1 MGELGTTG
9 AGGGGDLALALRLQ
23 GVQHWPY
30 LPILTRIALAVAL
43 GLFVGME
50 RERRGKE
57 AGMRTFALASL
68 VGCLGGLLGD
78 AYALLG
84 LALLG
89 VLIVFLNWQRLV
101 TNQTAELT
109 TSVALVVTGVM
120 GVLCGK
126 GHDFTP
132 VVVGIF
138 AAALLAWKERM
149 THFSVG
155 LTETELRAAIL
166 LAILAFVIYP
176 VLPAQALDPWGLIL
190 PRSAWVTVLLIAAV
204 GFGNYI
210 LLKLYG
216 MRGVALA
223 GFLAGLVNSTVAV
236 TELAQRIRETA
247 MVPKS
252 GDSPVSSDV
261 ASFTEVAYEGTL
273 LATTAMLMRNTVLLL
288 ILAPGVLVR
297 GALLPLALMLGT
309 SALLALV
316 RPRSSPFPVYRR
328 SQKLAPVYNEIRESE
343 EPEMAAL
350 PDSAVPP
357 SPSMRLESPFSLQ
370 SALKFG
376 LVFLALHA
384 AGTLAQRWLGPLGFY
399 AVSIA
404 GGLVSS
410 SSAVA
415 SAASLAIHDGVTP
428 VEAGIGAVL
437 ASLSSAFISLPLLA
451 RVAAQPPLTARVG
464 RALALITTAGI
475 VGAALQLLWSRG
487 VWPL

>member
-1 MGELGTTG
+1 MGDLSF
-9 AGGGGDLALALRLQ
+9 AGGSEGDVALALRLQ

-30 LPILTRIALAVAL
+30 LPVLMRIALAVAL
-43 GLFVGME
+43 GLFIGME

-68 VGCLGGLLGD
+68 IGCLGGLLGD

-89 VLIVFLNWQRLV
+89 ILIFFLNWQRIL

-109 TSVALVVTGVM
+109 TSVALIVTGVM

-126 GHDFTP
+126 GHEFTP

-149 THFSVG
+149 TTFSTG
-155 LTETELRAAIL
+155 LSEAELRSAIL

-176 VLPAQALDPWGLIL
+176 VLPTRALDPWGLIL

-236 TELAQRIRETA
+236 TELASRARTDDGNSA
-247 MVPKS
+247 GASATGHNP
-252 GDSPVSSDV
+252 
-261 ASFTEVAYEGTL
+261 SFTDAAYQGTL
-273 LATTAMLMRNTVLLL
+273 LATAAMLLRNGVLLL
-288 ILAPGVLVR
+288 ILAPTVLVR
-297 GALLPLALMLGT
+297 GALLPLLLMLAAT
-309 SALLALV
+309 SLLAHFRLR
-316 RPRSSPFPVYRR
+316 RPSS
-328 SQKLAPVYNEIRESE
+328 LAATEGVEVDTLSE
-343 EPEMAAL
+343 NAL
-350 PDSAVPP
+350 PARPGV
-357 SPSMRLESPFSLQ
+357 RLESPFSLP

-399 AVSIA
+399 AVSAI

-415 SAASLAIHDGVTP
+415 SAASLSLHDGVTP
-428 VEAGIGAVL
+428 AEAGIGAVL
-437 ASLSSAFISLPLLA
+437 ASLSSSFISLPLIA
-451 RVAAQPPLTARVG
+451 RVARQPPLTARIV
-464 RALALITTAGI
+464 RALAVITAAGAI
-475 VGAALQLLWSRG
+475 GAALQVMTGLCELPG
-487 VWPL
+487 